1 MPWNI
6 SKLSNTGD
14 LQFAYFNASAA
25 KTLEN
30 IKNLIKRHRIHV
42 EMQKDGFKISK
53 YFNPYYHVHIDV
65 NGQEL

>member
-14 LQFAYFNASAA
+14 LQFAYFYAPAA
-25 KTLEN
+25 KKTQL
-30 IKNLIKRHRIHV
+30 
-42 EMQKDGFKISK
+42 DGFKISQ